1 MAAAVEASV
10 GAEAETKL
18 GAGLSLRRPHLAD
31 ALAHADSVD
40 LLEIVADHYFAPARR
55 DELAILNERF
65 TLVPHGLDL
74 SLGSAAGVPAD
85 YLRDLAAL
93 IAAIEPPYWSEHV
106 AFTRVGERRIGHL
119 APIPFTREA
128 LDVFVRNVAFV
139 RTSIDRPLI
148 LENIACPF
156 DIPYAEY
163 TEAEFLT
170 LLVERTGCGLLLD
183 VANLYYNA
191 LNRGQNPG
199 ECLERYP
206 LEAVVQCHLAGGH
219 WADDEWVDSHAESV
233 PEPVWDL
240 FAQVARRVPLRAAIV
255 ERDEHLPAFLD
266 LTREVARARDI
277 MRGAS
282 E

>member
-1 MAAAVEASV
+1 VVAAVERR
-10 GAEAETKL
+10 L
-18 GAGLSLRRPHLAD
+18 GAGLSLRRRHVAD
-31 ALAHADSVD
+31 VLAHPASVD
-40 LLEIVADHYFAPARR
+40 LLEIVADHYFTPARR
-55 DELAILNERF
+55 DELAVLNERF
-65 TLVPHGLDL
+65 TLVPHGLEL

-93 IAAIEPPYWSEHV
+93 IAAIDPPYWSEHV

-128 LDVFVRNVAFV
+128 LDVFVCNVARV
-139 RTSIDRPLI
+139 RESIEQPLI

-156 DIPYAEY
+156 DIPYAEF

-183 VANLYYNA
+183 VANLFYNA
-191 LNRGQNPG
+191 LNRGQDPRA
-199 ECLERYP
+199 CLDRYP

-219 WADDEWVDSHAESV
+219 RAGDEWVDSHAESV

-240 FAQVARRVPLRAAIV
+240 FAEVCRRVPLRASIV

-266 LTREVARARDI
+266 LAHEVARARDL
-277 MRGAS
+277 MRGTSA
-282 E
+282 

>member
-1 MAAAVEASV
+1 VAAAVEAV
-10 GAEAETKL
+10 AAARETKL
-18 GAGLSLRRPHLAD
+18 GAGLSLRRPHVAD
-31 ALAHADSVD
+31 ALAHGESVD
-40 LLEIVADHYFAPARR
+40 LLEIVADHYFAPERR
-55 DELAILNERF
+55 DELAMLKERF

-74 SLGSAAGVPAD
+74 SLGSAAGLPQD

-106 AFTRVGERRIGHL
+106 AFTRAGERRIGHL
-119 APIPFTREA
+119 APVPFTREA
-128 LDVFVRNVAFV
+128 LDAFVRNVACV
-139 RTSIDRPLI
+139 RKSIDRPLI

-156 DIPYAEY
+156 DLPYAEY

-191 LNRGQNPG
+191 LNRGQDPS
-199 ECLERYP
+199 ECLAGYP

-219 WADDEWVDSHAESV
+219 RAADEWVDSHAENV
-233 PEPVWDL
+233 PEPVWEL
-240 FAQVARRVPLRAAIV
+240 FGEVARRVPLRAVIV

-266 LTREVARARDI
+266 LTREVARARAI
-277 MRGAS
+277 LRGTN